1 LFPDA
6 RIAEQAGPR
15 GDGSFL
21 LNSGWLL
28 RPAGIQVPLDTLPLS
43 SALSADGSRLVVVHA
58 GFNSPVLSV
67 IDTARHAEV
76 QRVPVPDAWTGL
88 AAYAAEDKFYAGGAL
103 EGCIF
108 ELVLRNGLLVKL
120 RSIPVFSSAEK
131 PGDHFVGN
139 VAISPDGALLAAAE
153 LYRDSIVLIRRATG
167 EVLHRVDTGRR
178 PYKILF
184 EPSGAAFYVASWSD
198 AMVYRHSAADGA
210 ILSRAAVGPHPTG
223 LAFQPR
229 VPPIEQEEGGSQI
242 PPWRGRLF
250 VASAF
255 TNFVYALG
263 LDSAGS
269 LKDLERLNIAMTPRQ
284 PVGMTPSDLAF
295 SADQGRLFVACSD
308 ANVVAVVDISR
319 FQSRVEGFIPAG
331 WYPVHVQSL
340 ADGELAVINGKGGG
354 SVHTPKGS
362 GPLKWPLAQWD
373 KMATVPYVGR
383 VQTGSISFVPP
394 FDDARMTAWSREAL
408 ENSPYRDSKL
418 DDTGEGDG
426 SVIPRRV
433 GDLSPIE
440 HVVYIM
446 KENRTYDQ
454 IFGDLSEGN
463 GDPSLMLFGEE
474 VTPNHHKIAHEFV
487 LFDNFYVNA
496 DVSNDGLLWSTAAIA
511 PDFIVKTWPAEK
523 ASRYH
528 TTRDDP
534 ARTSPAGTI
543 WWPALERGLSFRNY
557 GFRGENLPQPAPTGK
572 VQLRRVFD
580 PILAPYTNYRYRAGD
595 DKYPDV
601 ERARVFQEDLAKFEE
616 SGRMPTLI
624 TMTLGNDHTRGTV
637 PGLIAPRSAV
647 ADNDRALGL
656 IVDAVSHSR
665 FWPKTAIFV
674 LEDDAQDGPDH
685 VDSHRS
691 VALVISPYA
700 RRKFVD
706 STMYNT
712 TSVLRS
718 IELILGLRPMTHF
731 DAGSRS
737 MAAAFTASPD
747 TTPYEAAAPRI
758 SLTDRNPP
766 TSSTAARSM
775 RLDFSEPDRADE
787 RELDEIL
794 YLAIRGTLPPA
805 PVRSSF
811 TK

>member
-1 LFPDA
+1 
-6 RIAEQAGPR
+6 
-15 GDGSFL
+15 

-58 GFNSPVLSV
+58 GFNSPVLIV
-67 IDTARHAEV
+67 IDTASHREV
-76 QRVPVPDAWTGL
+76 QREPVPDAWTGL
-88 AAYAAEDKFYAGGAL
+88 AAYPPENKFYVAGAL
-103 EGCIF
+103 QGCIF
-108 ELVLRNGLLVKL
+108 EFALSNGLLVEL
-120 RSIPVFSSAEK
+120 GSIPVFGSEERSA
-131 PGDHFVGN
+131 DHFVGD
-139 VAISPDGALLAAAE
+139 VAISPDGTLLAAAE

-167 EVLHRVDTGRR
+167 EVLHRIATGRR
-178 PYKILF
+178 PYKLLF
-184 EPSGAAFYVASWSD
+184 EPSGAAFYSASWSD
-198 AMVYRHSAADGA
+198 AMVYRHRAEDGA
-210 ILSRAAVGPHPTG
+210 VMSRAAVGPHPTG
-223 LAFQPR
+223 LAFQPE
-229 VPPIEQEEGGSQI
+229 VPPIEDEHGVAQI
-242 PPWRGRLF
+242 PPWQGRLF

-255 TNFVYALG
+255 TNFVYELG
-263 LDSAGS
+263 LDSAGN

-284 PVGMTPSDLAF
+284 PIGMTPSDVAL
-295 SADQGRLFVACSD
+295 SGDRRRLFVTCSD
-308 ANVVAVVDISR
+308 ANAVAVVDISR
-319 FQSRVEGFIPAG
+319 FQSRVEGFIPVG
-331 WYPVHVQSL
+331 WYPVHVRPL
-340 ADGELAVINGKGGG
+340 PDGELAVINAKGAG

-373 KMATVPYVGR
+373 KMGAVPYVGR
-383 VQTGSISFVPP
+383 VQTGSISFVPS
-394 FDDARMTAWSREAL
+394 FDDALLAWSRETL

-418 DDTGEGDG
+418 DDTREGDG
-426 SVIPRRV
+426 SVIPRRL
-433 GDLSPIE
+433 GDPSPIK

-454 IFGDLSEGN
+454 IFGDLPEGN
-463 GDPSLMLFGEE
+463 ADPSLLLFGED
-474 VTPNHHKIAHEFV
+474 VTPNHHKIAREFV

-534 ARTSPAGTI
+534 ACTSPAGPI
-543 WWPALERGLSFRNY
+543 WAEALERGLSFRNY
-557 GFRGENLPQPAPTGK
+557 GFQGDNLPQPAPTGR

-580 PILAPYTNYRYRAGD
+580 PILGPYTNYRYRAGD
-595 DKYPDV
+595 EKYPDV
-601 ERARVFQEDLAKFEE
+601 ERAKVFLEDLAQFEK
-616 SGRMPTLI
+616 SGRMPALI

-637 PGLIAPRSAV
+637 PGMVAPRSAV

-656 IVDAVSHSR
+656 IVEAVSHSH
-665 FWPKTAIFV
+665 FWPTTAIFV

-706 STMYNT
+706 SSMYNT
-712 TSVLRS
+712 TSVLRT

-731 DAGSRS
+731 DAGSRT
-737 MAAAFTASPD
+737 MAAAFTASSD

-766 TSSTAARSM
+766 ASPTAARSM

-787 RELDEIL
+787 RELNEIL

-805 PVRSSF
+805 PIRSSF